1 MADEQV
7 IGQLK
12 ERVAFLEGLVM
23 ALVAKNEPSVEST
36 AFRANNNST
45 NNVQL
50 ALAASDK
57 TSEDRVAFL
66 EKLVMSLVAKNDSSA
81 NPVASQADGLMAN
94 NAQSASADTTDT
106 TTEVDASL
114 LMKLPPELRIDIL
127 ERVLCLD
134 IANKPYGLTP
144 ALPLPRNTYTSK
156 TRVPASFH
164 VNKTL
169 RTESV
174 SVFLSLARARIDI
187 LDIETKKLQAKH
199 QVLATALRSRLP
211 GRFRPYESRE
221 PTYKQI
227 AKNYKAMADLE
238 SSCRVLGEHFE
249 RR

>member
-36 AFRANNNST
+36 AFRANNNSA

-81 NPVASQADGLMAN
+81 NPVASQADGLTVN
-94 NAQSASADTTDT
+94 NVQSASANTDT
-106 TTEVDASL
+106 TSEVDASL

-127 ERVLCLD
+127 ERVLHLN
-134 IANKPYGLTP
+134 IATKPYGLTP
-144 ALPLPRNTYTSK
+144 ALSLLRNTYTSK
-156 TRVPASFH
+156 TRVPAVLH
-164 VNKTL
+164 VN
-169 RTESV
+169 RAMRNESV
-174 SVFLSLARARIDI
+174 SIFLSLARARIVT
-187 LDIETKKLQAKH
+187 LDIETKKVREEH
-199 QVLATALRSRLP
+199 QVLAKSIRSRYPLV
-211 GRFRPYESRE
+211 FCAWEASDL
-221 PTYKQI
+221 THKKI
-227 AKNYKAMADLE
+227 AKNYKVMADLE
-238 SSCRVLGEHFE
+238 SSCSVLEGHFE